1 MSLLTGKKKVESRIN
16 NYVDN
21 DDNKSEPRRPYA
33 KFSKVKELQTLTNKY
48 NEKNAKLLMREDE
61 LKAAIRD
68 KERQI
73 EEYRERVR
81 LNKFN
86 ADTKT
91 PAAVNRELR
100 TKENLL
106 QKKVVK
112 YSTVNSENNAIMEK
126 INALRKE
133 KDVFHDIEKKLQTQ
147 LEDQAQDLNR
157 KVERFQE

>member
-1 MSLLTGKKKVESRIN
+1 
-16 NYVDN
+16 
-21 DDNKSEPRRPYA
+21 
-33 KFSKVKELQTLTNKY
+33 
-48 NEKNAKLLMREDE
+48 MREDE

-81 LNKFN
+81 INKFS
-86 ADTKT
+86 ADAKT

-147 LEDQAQDLNR
+147 LEDQAQDLNH

>member
-1 MSLLTGKKKVESRIN
+1 MSLLTGKKKVENRVN

-21 DDNKSEPRRPYA
+21 DDNKSEPHRAYA

-48 NEKNAKLLMREDE
+48 NEKNSKLLMREDE
-61 LKAAIRD
+61 LKLAIRD
-68 KERQI
+68 KEKQI
-73 EEYRERVR
+73 EDYREVVR
-81 LNKFN
+81 RGKFK

-147 LEDQAQDLNR
+147 LEDQAVDLNR